1 MIDDRLIEQVY
12 NELTVNPQRSQDI
25 AERLH
30 MPPHRVSFI
39 LAILKRQNEPN
50 ELTYACMLAFAC
62 MLQEVSGSDVN
73 EGKCLSWKLLPVPN

>member
-39 LAILKRQNEPN
+39 LAILKRQKRAKRVD
-50 ELTYACMLAFAC
+50 LCLHVGVCLYASRSFWVRC
-62 MLQEVSGSDVN
+62 
-73 EGKCLSWKLLPVPN
+73 